1 MTAVDQNQQDYA
13 TQLQRALQL
22 TARSPADLE
31 SVLNV
36 GIQVDDFT
44 RPEFWPLRRGTRFQ
58 AYRSVTAVVGQR
70 GIFQMQGSIGVL
82 TVIEQVTIE
91 NQFGAPLTFNYGIGS
106 ANAVATGGGVVATDD
121 RLFSVVSPATMV
133 VSGASAAPNVPPG
146 GHILVPNNTTMDVPL
161 GAGIILTGKPNTAGV
176 FPVWGIVCTGANS
189 VFEVTAFYR
198 ERPILD
204 SEK

>member
-1 MTAVDQNQQDYA
+1 MSALDQNQQDYA

-22 TARSPADLE
+22 TARSPAELE

-58 AYRSVTAVVGQR
+58 AYRSVTAVAGQR
-70 GIFQMQGSIGVL
+70 GIFQMQGRVGVL
-82 TVIEQVTIE
+82 TVVEQVTIV
-91 NQFGAPLTFNYGIGS
+91 NQSGAPLTFNYGIGS
-106 ANAVATGGGVVATDD
+106 ANAVATGGGTVATDD
-121 RLFSVVSPATMV
+121 RLFSVVSPATAV
-133 VSGASAAPNVPPG
+133 VSGASGAPVVPPG
-146 GHILVPNNTTMDVPL
+146 GHILVPNDATMDVPL
-161 GAGIILTGKPNTAGV
+161 GSGIILTGKPNAAGV
-176 FPVWGIVCTGANS
+176 FPVWGIVCTAVNFA
-189 VFEVTAFYR
+189 FEVTAFYR